1 MKRSGKSGAPRRTAR
16 GAAVAAA
23 VLLGGMIPGAQAA
36 AGAQEI
42 DANLAYTCDFP
53 AGKYPVKVGITA
65 KVAESVQA
73 GRAIQPEDVAVEVV
87 LPEGALTGP
96 ADSGPAD
103 SGPAD
108 SGSAA
113 SGSAASGPAASGAA
127 TVSAEMLLST
137 DVSQG
142 DKHAKA
148 EWAGATAEATPI
160 PDKGDL
166 TLRTSGAVPYVRP
179 GASGDLSLKAARLSG
194 VLTTRTA
201 AGAPT
206 EPRTIPLS
214 CELDADQDSTLA
226 TVKVVGEGGPSTP
239 TPSASDDWP
248 EDGAGLR
255 DPGVPE
261 VGKKAAEEPAAADAP
276 KCVGDATNDV
286 EMVAYVTGYANV
298 TKLKGANKF
307 PLACS
312 RIYTYPSVPPVI
324 KPPYIHVYMT
334 AAMVL
339 DYQGKPQLPPTT
351 GTFLTFGF
359 MPTTATLEMT
369 QIPPRTDTP
378 DAPNVHVHTVTDLT
392 TFTTK
397 AVTTIDVKLV
407 LRLRDVK
414 VNGVPL
420 DVGNNCRTERPFTL
434 PLEGVGNVVGGVLD
448 GYQLTAGGPLTG
460 SVTIPPFQGCGVG
473 EDLDSLF
480 TASLS
485 GVPGFVKQMQGAPCI
500 ASVSNGC
507 TSDNQPSDI
516 PKAER

>member
-1 MKRSGKSGAPRRTAR
+1 MAT
-16 GAAVAAA
+16 A

-42 DANLAYTCDFP
+42 DAHLAYTCEFP
-53 AGKYPVKVGITA
+53 TGTYPVTVGITA
-65 KVAESVQA
+65 KVAESVQV
-73 GRAIQPEDVAVEVV
+73 GQAIQPEDVSMDVV
-87 LPEGALTGP
+87 LPQGALTGSP
-96 ADSGPAD
+96 GSGPAESGSPG
-103 SGPAD
+103 SGPAE
-108 SGSAA
+108 SGSPE
-113 SGSAASGPAASGAA
+113 SGLPESGPAAESGAA
-127 TVSAEMLLST
+127 SVSAELRLST

-142 DKHAKA
+142 GRNAQA
-148 EWAGATAEATPI
+148 EWIGATAQSAAI
-160 PDKGDL
+160 PAEGGL
-166 TLRTSGAVPYVRP
+166 TLSTSGTVPYVRP
-179 GASGDLSLKAARLSG
+179 GGSGDLSLKAAGLTG
-194 VLTTRTA
+194 VLTTKTA

-206 EPRTIPLS
+206 EPQTIALT
-214 CELDADQDSTLA
+214 CELDADQDPTLA
-226 TVKVVGEGGPSTP
+226 TVSVTGGAEPSAP
-239 TPSASDDWP
+239 TPSVSDDWP
-248 EDGAGLR
+248 DGAAERR
-255 DPGVPE
+255 DAGAPE
-261 VGKKAAEEPAAADAP
+261 VGAKAEEPASVDAP
-276 KCVGDATNDV
+276 KCVGDVANDV

-324 KPPYIHVYMT
+324 EPPYIHIYMT

-339 DYQGKPQLPPTT
+339 DYLGKPQLPPTT

-407 LRLRDVK
+407 LRLRDVE

-420 DVGNNCRTERPFTL
+420 EVGDNCRTERPFTL

-460 SVTIPPFQGCGVG
+460 SVTIPPFQGCGVD

-485 GVPGFVKQMQGAPCI
+485 GVPGFVKQIQGAPCI
-500 ASVSNGC
+500 ASASNGC
-507 TSDNQPSDI
+507 GSDNQPSDV
-516 PKAER
+516 PKAAR